1 MGVTIGCDIR
11 TRARINEIS
20 SLMNSEESYVL
31 DFSLVEFISRSF
43 ADELINMMEDCKGRI
58 SIIGTNKEIESMIA
72 IVKDGRDSVVSKK
85 QSKGVKVLR
94 NLQEVERFFSCL

>member
-1 MGVTIGCDIR
+1 
-11 TRARINEIS
+11 
-20 SLMNSEESYVL
+20 MNSEESYVL

-43 ADELINMMEDCKGRI
+43 ADELINLMEDYNGRI

-72 IVKDGRDSVVSKK
+72 IVKNGRVSVVSKK
-85 QSKGVKVLR
+85 KSMGVKVLR